1 MSRHIEDR
9 AIHRHG
15 PGFLR
20 LAAACGL
27 LVWAA
32 PAWAQAAPQ
41 PSRTVLSEPLPVA
54 KQEVAL
60 TFDDG
65 PSPGATRQILDLLR
79 SHGAH
84 ATFFVLGAELE
95 RFPGLGVAEAREG
108 NEVADH
114 GMTHKSLPS
123 LGKARMLY
131 ELRAT
136 ADLIRELTGKP
147 PAFARPPYGNM
158 DQRVVQTARSLHMS
172 VALWTT
178 DTLDWQTPGAAT
190 IARRALQNLKP
201 GQIILMH
208 DGGGP
213 RQQTVQ
219 AVGTI
224 LGALDARG
232 YKAVTLAQ
240 LVQDAR
246 PSVARH
252 VAPQAPSA
260 RLLA

>member
-1 MSRHIEDR
+1 MAAGS
-9 AIHRHG
+9 
-15 PGFLR
+15 L
-20 LAAACGL
+20 LAC
-27 LVWAA
+27 AA
-32 PAWAQAAPQ
+32 PASAAAAPTQ
-41 PSRTVLSEPLPVA
+41 GQRGVLSEPLPVS

-65 PSPGATRQILDLLR
+65 PSPGATPQILALLK

-84 ATFFVLGAELE
+84 ATFFVLGSELE
-95 RFPGLGVAEAREG
+95 RFPGLGAQEARTG

-114 GMTHKSLPS
+114 GMTHKSLPGLS
-123 LGKARMLY
+123 QARMLY

-136 ADLIRELTGKP
+136 ADLIQELTGKP

-158 DQRVVQTARSLHMS
+158 SQRVLQVARSLHMS
-172 VALWTT
+172 VALWST

-190 IARRALQNLKP
+190 IARRALQGLAP
-201 GQIILMH
+201 GQIVLMH

-219 AVGTI
+219 AVREI
-224 LGALDARG
+224 LDALDARG

-240 LVQDAR
+240 LVQDAK
-246 PSVARH
+246 PSVAHHMPHRSSPPRP
-252 VAPQAPSA
+252 VS
-260 RLLA
+260 